1 MLTEILL
8 FVCGAV
14 LGAGGLWFA
23 FRRRL
28 SGAEVVELRTKLQLA
43 EEHHARL
50 AEEKQKFVEQ
60 MQEKMGDSFK
70 AMSQEALNANRETF
84 LALAKEKL
92 KQAQDEAQHD
102 LEKRHKAI
110 QEIVKPV
117 SDNLAKMDEKIG
129 LLEKERHNA
138 YGELKQYLAS
148 MKTDQE
154 KLRSETSSLVQ
165 ALRSPSQRGQWGELQ
180 LKRTL
185 EMAGLVKGV
194 HYEEQVTVKGEGV
207 HQRPDI
213 VVKMPGGQSI
223 VIDAKVPLDA
233 YLDSLKDGISEEERS
248 RALDRHATHLRAR
261 IKELSSKAYWE
272 QFDTPEFVVMFL
284 PGESYFSAAMERDAS
299 LLEAGIDHRVLP
311 ASPTTLI
318 SLLKAVSYGWRQEKL
333 AQNAQEISSLGKDL
347 YKRLAV
353 FGGHMHKV
361 GKGIAGAMNSYN
373 QAVGSLERNVFSA
386 ARKFDALEV
395 TTDSTQLPDLD
406 PLDQSPRPL
415 ISEDIKTADD
425 DAPEDDTQD
434 KDADDSDV
442 ETPPKKTQKKA

>member
-1 MLTEILL
+1 MLTELM
-8 FVCGAV
+8 FFGCGAA
-14 LGAGGLWFA
+14 LGAAVLWLV
-23 FRRRL
+23 FRKRL
-28 SGAEVVELRTKLQLA
+28 SGEEAAVLRTKLELA
-43 EEHHARL
+43 EEHHEKL

-92 KQAQDEAQHD
+92 KQSQDDALHD
-102 LEKRHKAI
+102 LDKRHKAI
-110 QEIVKPV
+110 QELVKPV
-117 SDNLAKMDEKIG
+117 SDSLEKMDQKIG
-129 LLEKERHNA
+129 VLEKERQNA
-138 YGELKQYLAS
+138 YGELKQYLSS
-148 MKTDQE
+148 MKLDQE
-154 KLRSETSSLVQ
+154 KLRGETASLVQ

-194 HYEEQVTVKGEGV
+194 HYEEQVTVKGEGL
-207 HQRPDI
+207 HQRPDV

-233 YLDSLKDGISEEERS
+233 YLDSLKDGISEEERM
-248 RALDRHATHLRAR
+248 RALDRHAAHVRAR

-284 PGESYFSAAMERDAS
+284 PGESYFSAALERDPS

-333 AQNAQEISSLGKDL
+333 AQNAQEISMLGKDL

-361 GKGIAGAMNSYN
+361 GKGIAGAMSSYN

-395 TTDSTQLPDLD
+395 TTDQTQLPDLD

-415 ISEDIKTADD
+415 LSEDIKTTLPDAAPADD
-425 DAPEDDTQD
+425 TEDDG
-434 KDADDSDV
+434 A
-442 ETPPKKTQKKA
+442 EEPPKKARKKA